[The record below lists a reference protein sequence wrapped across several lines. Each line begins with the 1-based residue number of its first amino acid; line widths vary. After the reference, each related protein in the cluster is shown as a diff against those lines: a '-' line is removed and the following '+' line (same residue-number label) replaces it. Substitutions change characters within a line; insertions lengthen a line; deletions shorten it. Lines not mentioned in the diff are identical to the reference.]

1 MGVHSTTRAITGIL
15 ALVLGGAL
23 VCTQTRAQQ
32 GPANN
37 PPPSPAQAGQ
47 PGPGEPGAPP
57 PAQRRGMRV
66 WVARGPGA
74 GWAAWSDRDDQG
86 LGARLGIGN
95 VGSGGRGLNG
105 PLEQAQRALHDPM
118 IRQQLGISDD
128 QAKTLESQVADFQK
142 KVIQDQAN
150 LDIQRVDLENL
161 LTSENPDRSAVDSK
175 LEQVNSA
182 RLALQKSAVDFY
194 LTVKQEITP
203 EQQQKIRQFLQQRR
217 QRFGAERPPRPGDR
231 NPRRPGRSMYQGA
244 QPPNGS
250 SAYQENEPP
259 QYGQQWQN
267 AQGEPEQSPAPQPY
281 NTGEPQGS
289 TPMTNNQ

>member
-1 MGVHSTTRAITGIL
+1 MMEVHSRTGMLTGIL

-23 VCTQTRAQQ
+23 GCTPALAQQ

-37 PPPSPAQAGQ
+37 PPPPAQAGQ

-57 PAQRRGMRV
+57 PAQRRGMHV
-66 WVARGPGA
+66 SVVRGPGA
-74 GWAAWSDRDDQG
+74 GWAAWSNGGDRGFGAG
-86 LGARLGIGN
+86 LGAGNLGM
-95 VGSGGRGLNG
+95 GGRGLNG
-105 PLEQAQRALHDPM
+105 PLQQAQRALHDPM

-128 QAKTLESQVADFQK
+128 QANMLETQVADFQK
-142 KVIQDQAN
+142 KVIQQQAD

-161 LTSENPDRSAVDSK
+161 IASENPDRSAVDNK

-217 QRFGAERPPRPGDR
+217 QGFGAEPRPRPEDR
-231 NPRRPGRSMYQGA
+231 RPRRPGTSMYEGA

-250 SAYQENEPP
+250 EAYQQNEQP
-259 QYGQQWQN
+259 QNWQN
-267 AQGEPEQSPAPQPY
+267 SQDEPEQSPAPQPY
-281 NTGEPQGS
+281 NSYGEPQGS
-289 TPMTNNQ
+289 TPQTNNQ